1 MKSPRRRSI
10 RFSLYGLLVIPLVSL
25 VTLWAFAAQG
35 VASEAFQQRNI
46 DTANEIY
53 GYAVQPMLVTL
64 AQERQE
70 SVVWLSGGGRL
81 PRTSMD
87 AVRKKMDG
95 TIVQMNEAARSDE
108 FQDTLNGPMKSR
120 LSVLIGK
127 LNEIGKI
134 RDQVDSGALTKLT
147 AFEAYN
153 DVVDAH
159 FRFIYL
165 LVADN
170 GYQQAYHL
178 TGMSRAIELAGREA
192 ALVGGVLVG
201 GGRMTAAEHTAITRL
216 VFERRYLETSSL
228 SEFTAANGAPFEQAL
243 SSAAAKSFT
252 GVENRVLA
260 TRPGARMRL
269 APDAWTASAG
279 GYIQA
284 LDGALG
290 KSRMVLAADAK
301 KTSDATLLR
310 LGLVGGI
317 GLLAIVLTAVLM
329 LRFGR
334 RIGRDLQDLRDA
346 AHTLAERR
354 LPGVV
359 DRLKRGDEVDVAVEA
374 PPLEVGR
381 TAEVFDVATTFSTVQ
396 RTAVE
401 AAVGQAEL
409 RKAVNKVFQNLARRN
424 QSLLHRQLAML
435 DTLERKAS
443 DPDAL
448 ADLFAI
454 DHLTTR
460 MRRHAEGLII
470 LSGAAP
476 GRGWRRPV
484 RVLDVL
490 RGAVGEIE
498 DYARVEVVSTA
509 EEAIVG
515 SAVADVI
522 HLLAEL
528 IENAATMSPPNTPV
542 EVDAGLVGQGL
553 VVEVQDR
560 GLGMEPDKLAA
571 VNRQLSR
578 EPEFDLT
585 DGERLGLFVVGS
597 LAHRHGIKV
606 ALEPNAYGGI
616 KTIVLLPHAIVVSA
630 DRADAAAEDGAA
642 EDAPEGTAPEP
653 AGRHR
658 AEDPEPALRP
668 GRHGA
673 PATDPAPADPAGD
686 VPDASA
692 PDASAPDAPA
702 PDASAGGA
710 SGASATDTSAPGGS
724 ADLGGEGG
732 THAGMPRRVRRA
744 SLAPQ
749 LRDPAPAE
757 TAAPSGPDGGGASG
771 RSVRSPARARAV
783 MASMQSGWQRGRAEP
798 LPPDPAAEPTEEE
811 GER

>member
-10 RFSLYGLLVIPLVSL
+10 RFSLYGLLVIPMVSL

-87 AVRKKMDG
+87 AVRGKMDG
-95 TIVQMNEAARSDE
+95 TIVRMNEAARSDE

-134 RDQVDSGALTKLT
+134 REQVDSGALTKLT

-201 GGRMTAAEHTAITRL
+201 GGRATPAEHTAITRL

-228 SEFTAANGAPFEQAL
+228 SEFTAANGAPFERAL
-243 SSAAAKSFT
+243 ASAAAKGFT
-252 GVENRVLA
+252 GAENRVLA
-260 TRPGARMRL
+260 TRPGARLRL
-269 APDAWTASAG
+269 TPDAWTASAG
-279 GYIQA
+279 GYIKA

-290 KSRMVLAADAK
+290 TSRMVLAADAK

-310 LGLVGGI
+310 LALVGGI

-334 RIGRDLQDLRDA
+334 RIGRDLRDLQAA
-346 AHTLAERR
+346 AHTLAEQR

-409 RKAVNKVFQNLARRN
+409 RRAVNKVFQNLARRN
-424 QSLLHRQLAML
+424 QSLLHRQLSML

-509 EEAIVG
+509 EESIVG

-528 IENAATMSPPNTPV
+528 IENAATLSPPNTPV
-542 EVDAGLVGQGL
+542 EVDAGPVGQGL

-560 GLGMEPDKLAA
+560 GLGMDPDKLAA
-571 VNRQLSR
+571 VNRQLAR

-606 ALEPNAYGGI
+606 ALEPNAYGGL

-630 DRADAAAEDGAA
+630 DRAAEEDAAPDGPAPEAA
-642 EDAPEGTAPEP
+642 EADRPAAVPEP

-658 AEDPEPALRP
+658 AEEPEPAPRP
-668 GRHGA
+668 GRH
-673 PATDPAPADPAGD
+673 
-686 VPDASA
+686 SA
-692 PDASAPDAPA
+692 
-702 PDASAGGA
+702 
-710 SGASATDTSAPGGS
+710 
-724 ADLGGEGG
+724 
-732 THAGMPRRVRRA
+732 
-744 SLAPQ
+744 
-749 LRDPAPAE
+749 
-757 TAAPSGPDGGGASG
+757 
-771 RSVRSPARARAV
+771 PARARSV